1 MAELN
6 VNLTSTVEEDVCQLV
21 ADGDTSMAA
30 AEKVAAAAR
39 ASAPVL
45 TGAYLA
51 GIVVQK
57 TRGGAR
63 VFASDPKSAFVEFGV
78 PNRGQPAQFVLRH
91 AADAVGL
98 TFKKGKG

>member
-1 MAELN
+1 VAELN
-6 VNLTSTVEEDVCQLV
+6 INLTSTVEKDVCDLV
-21 ADGDTSMAA
+21 AKTDTPMQM
-30 AEKVAAAAR
+30 AEKVASAAR
-39 ASAPVL
+39 ASAPVV

-57 TRGGAR
+57 TPGGAR